1 MELNKIGGVD
11 STGYYAA
18 AQQAALQQQQQARQ
32 SSAEAAQPEAGAE
45 STTASAPQGVAASSD
60 RVQVTSTVTL
70 KNVDTVRAIEQMH
83 NRMNQQIKA
92 VRQTNEVINQQA
104 ENIEKMTTTLNTI
117 MKNFPPFP
125 LDSKERQEILMSYAS
140 IRQEILKMT
149 VPPPPLPVYEQVKEV
164 WKSVLGENG
173 QLQSGAVP
181 ALQADSPDSAVKDA
195 VGGLG
200 RSAQS
205 LATLSSA
212 VTQSLFQ
219 G

>member
-18 AQQAALQQQQQARQ
+18 AQQAAVQQQQQAQQ
-32 SSAEAAQPEAGAE
+32 SNTEAAQSEASAE
-45 STTASAPQGVAASSD
+45 STAAYAAQGIAATSD
-60 RVQVTSTVTL
+60 RVQITSTVTL

-83 NRMNQQIKA
+83 TRMNQQIKA
-92 VRQTNEVINQQA
+92 VRQTNEIINQQA
-104 ENIEKMTTTLNTI
+104 DNIEKLTTTLNTI

-125 LDSKERQEILMSYAS
+125 MDSKERQEILMSYAS
-140 IRQEILKMT
+140 IRQEIMKMM
-149 VPPPPLPVYEQVKEV
+149 VPPPPVPVYEQVKEV

-173 QLQSGAVP
+173 QLQPGAVP
-181 ALQADSPDSAVKDA
+181 ALQTDSQDSAVRDA
-195 VGGLG
+195 ASGLG

-212 VTQSLFQ
+212 VTQSLFK

>member
-92 VRQTNEVINQQA
+92 VRQTNEAINQQA
-104 ENIEKMTTTLNTI
+104 DNIEKMTTTLNSI
-117 MKNFPPFP
+117 IKNFPPFP
-125 LDSKERQEILMSYAS
+125 LDSKERQEILMSYTS
-140 IRQEILKMT
+140 IRKEILKMT

-181 ALQADSPDSAVKDA
+181 ALQTDSPDSAVRDA
-195 VGGLG
+195 IGGLG